1 MLVQIED
8 KIFIDSKY
16 TYYVGYYFDRSKR
29 LISISE
35 VVDFKLINYWEFPDL
50 ATARE
55 YMTLCWDMIDDEEGR
70 LLFQI
75 HEKPIEQ
82 SLKYTNKLPIEII
95 YN

>member
-1 MLVQIED
+1 MLVQINN

-16 TYYVGYYFDRSKR
+16 TYYVGYYFDRTKT
-29 LISISE
+29 LITISE
-35 VVDFKLINYWEFPDL
+35 VTDFELINYCEFPDL

-55 YMTLCWDMIDDEEGR
+55 YITLCWDMIDDEEGR

-75 HEKPIEQ
+75 IENPINQ
-82 SLKYTNKLPIEII
+82 STTFTNKFPYEFH

>member
-35 VVDFKLINYWEFPDL
+35 VTDFELINYCEFPDL

-55 YMTLCWDMIDDEEGR
+55 YMTLCWDMIDDEEAR

-82 SLKYTNKLPIEII
+82 STRFTNKLPLDF
-95 YN
+95 NSN

>member
-1 MLVQIED
+1 MLVQIKD

-29 LISISE
+29 LISINE
-35 VVDFKLINYWEFPDL
+35 VTDFELINYWEFPDL

-75 HEKPIEQ
+75 YEKPIEQ
-82 SLKYTNKLPIEII
+82 STKFTNKLPLEFN